1 MEKTAEFEGVDVNEV
16 YFKLDSFEAVET
28 KKDILEAVAAV
39 LRMQIDSEKFKK
51 LNQDF
56 SKQRIEIK
64 KEVDQLKHQINGLQ
78 EILPSMKAI
87 EKLEETAE
95 KREVK
100 EEVKV
105 EEKKKEVKR
114 PEKKIEIK
122 KEGQKPRTLK
132 DELEDIQKRLESL
145 G

>member
-1 MEKTAEFEGVDVNEV
+1 MEKSAEFEGVDVNEV

-28 KKDILEAVAAV
+28 KKDILEAVASV

-64 KEVDQLKHQINGLQ
+64 KEIDQLKHQINGIL

-87 EKLEETAE
+87 EKLEEVAE
-95 KREVK
+95 KKEIK
-100 EEVKV
+100 EEV

-132 DELEDIQKRLESL
+132 DELEDIQRRLESL

>member
-1 MEKTAEFEGVDVNEV
+1 MEKSAEFEGVDVNEV
-16 YFKLDSFEAVET
+16 YFKLDSFEAVEA
-28 KKDILEAVAAV
+28 KKDILEAVASV

-64 KEVDQLKHQINGLQ
+64 KEIDQLKHQINGIL

-87 EKLEETAE
+87 EKLEEVAE
-95 KREVK
+95 KKEIK
-100 EEVKV
+100 EEV

-132 DELEDIQKRLESL
+132 DELEDIQRRLESL

>member
-1 MEKTAEFEGVDVNEV
+1 MEKTAEFEGVDVNDV
-16 YFKLDSFEAVET
+16 YFKLDSFEAVEA
-28 KKDILEAVAAV
+28 KKEILEAVASV

-64 KEVDQLKHQINGLQ
+64 KEVDQLKHQINEIL

-87 EKLEETAE
+87 EKLEEVAE
-95 KREVK
+95 KNEIK
-100 EEVKV
+100 EEIKV
-105 EEKKKEVKR
+105 GENKKEVKKF
-114 PEKKIEIK
+114 EKKIEIK
-122 KEGQKPRTLK
+122 KGVQKPRTLK

>member
-1 MEKTAEFEGVDVNEV
+1 MEKSAEFDGVDVNEV
-16 YFKLDSFEAVET
+16 YFKLDSFEAVEA
-28 KKDILEAVAAV
+28 KKDILEAVASV

-64 KEVDQLKHQINGLQ
+64 KEIDQLKHQINGIL

-87 EKLEETAE
+87 EKLEEVAE
-95 KREVK
+95 KKEIK
-100 EEVKV
+100 EEV